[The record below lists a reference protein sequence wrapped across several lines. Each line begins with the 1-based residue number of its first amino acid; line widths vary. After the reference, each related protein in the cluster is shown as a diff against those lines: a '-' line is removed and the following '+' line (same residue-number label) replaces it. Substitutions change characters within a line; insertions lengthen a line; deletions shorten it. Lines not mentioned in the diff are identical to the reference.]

1 MSTKLLASLFEHKA
15 WANQEMFAALRKV
28 PADANRRDMAVILFT
43 LDHLSITDQI
53 FKANISGQSHLFE
66 AVVARAMPNLD
77 ELAETVRATDAWYV
91 DYVKSASEAELGES
105 VAFTF
110 VADGMAGRMTREE
123 MLGHVLTHG
132 ASHRGAVGKMLEIM
146 QVQGPPDMFTT
157 FVHRQPA

>member
-1 MSTKLLASLFEHKA
+1 MSTKLLTSLFEHKA
-15 WANQEMFAALRKV
+15 WANREMFEALRKV

-53 FKANISGQSHLFE
+53 FKANLTGQDHAFK
-66 AVVARAMPNLD
+66 AVVAGAMPKLD

-91 DYVKSASEAELGES
+91 DYVKSASAADLGERID
-105 VAFTF
+105 FTF

-123 MLGHVLTHG
+123 MLAHVLTHG
-132 ASHRGAVGKMLEIM
+132 ASHRGAVGKMLETL
-146 QVQGPPDMFTT
+146 QVEGPPDMFTT